1 LHYPGGVDLDQAA
14 APREP
19 RPQPRLDAT
28 CRWGSREHVDS
39 PSHLDSVQDMLYG
52 DHHYQSHCVEPFT
65 DRFWAMRAAFN
76 LLQVA
81 YLRFLEMQRIFS

>member
-1 LHYPGGVDLDQAA
+1 
-14 APREP
+14 
-19 RPQPRLDAT
+19 
-28 CRWGSREHVDS
+28 
-39 PSHLDSVQDMLYG
+39 MLYG